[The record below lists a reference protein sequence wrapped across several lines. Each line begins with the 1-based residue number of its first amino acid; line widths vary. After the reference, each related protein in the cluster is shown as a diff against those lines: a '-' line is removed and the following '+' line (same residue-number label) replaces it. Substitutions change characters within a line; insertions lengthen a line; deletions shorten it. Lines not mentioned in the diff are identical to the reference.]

1 MPQSSTDTANPD
13 APLTAQAPL
22 RTAPAEDPV
31 PAPDQNSENLAKK
44 SVGNSVQESAATA
57 PLSVSGRNESTSE
70 QTTNS
75 TDDSDTLNFPEE
87 LNTLKHELSAIN
99 IDQTTRLVTVENRL
113 NRLRKLLPPDSLQPT
128 ETLASLT
135 ASLQIKLAQNADYQL
150 EMESTTKNLVSKL
163 DALISTE
170 TIDSQI
176 STVLEDWR
184 SIQNNLNNS
193 SGEVRARI
201 KEMANPFKEK
211 IQALRE

>member
-1 MPQSSTDTANPD
+1 MSSKPSNGDSSSSQLTEPSAAEHTTAKQPLPETDVPQSSTETANSD

-44 SVGNSVQESAATA
+44 SVGDNVQESAATA

-99 IDQTTRLVTVENRL
+99 IDQTTRLVTVENKL
-113 NRLRKLLPPDSLQPT
+113 NRLRKLLPPDSLQLT
-128 ETLASLT
+128 ETQACT
-135 ASLQIKLAQNADYQL
+135 H
-150 EMESTTKNLVSKL
+150 
-163 DALISTE
+163 
-170 TIDSQI
+170 
-176 STVLEDWR
+176 
-184 SIQNNLNNS
+184 SIT
-193 SGEVRARI
+193 
-201 KEMANPFKEK
+201 PD
-211 IQALRE
+211 QAGSELRLSA